1 MLQLQTQWK
10 QRDWSIH
17 GPPFP
22 LAIQVLPSFL
32 TSVPGLIT
40 DGRPLYVLRLGQM
53 DVKGL
58 LKSIGEDG
66 LLKLV
71 SALLLLLITFV

>member
-1 MLQLQTQWK
+1 MHIMLQVFI
-10 QRDWSIH
+10 SFEI
-17 GPPFP
+17 
-22 LAIQVLPSFL
+22 VLRLNFFQL
-32 TSVPGLIT
+32 
-40 DGRPLYVLRLGQM
+40 DGRPLYILRLGQM

-71 SALLLLLITFV
+71 SILKGFSQLFTDITILLF

>member
-1 MLQLQTQWK
+1 MYC
-10 QRDWSIH
+10 
-17 GPPFP
+17 FP
-22 LAIQVLPSFL
+22 
-32 TSVPGLIT
+32 

-71 SALLLLLITFV
+71 SNPVLNMSDVNLKKWYKSGGQPHKAF

>member
-1 MLQLQTQWK
+1 MF
-10 QRDWSIH
+10 S
-17 GPPFP
+17 
-22 LAIQVLPSFL
+22 
-32 TSVPGLIT
+32 
-40 DGRPLYVLRLGQM
+40 DGRPLYILRLGQM

-71 SALLLLLITFV
+71 SYYFVQYQFKSRIHLSYLKQGS

>member
-1 MLQLQTQWK
+1 
-10 QRDWSIH
+10 
-17 GPPFP
+17 
-22 LAIQVLPSFL
+22 
-32 TSVPGLIT
+32 
-40 DGRPLYVLRLGQM
+40 M

-71 SALLLLLITFV
+71 SYNSLTVSYPIIIVE

>member
-1 MLQLQTQWK
+1 
-10 QRDWSIH
+10 
-17 GPPFP
+17 
-22 LAIQVLPSFL
+22 
-32 TSVPGLIT
+32 
-40 DGRPLYVLRLGQM
+40 M

-71 SALLLLLITFV
+71 SPIVFNRNSILHNENRWDGAGDRVSEVVDNTHKM